1 MLNKVFKM
9 LSTFLASGRKQE
21 LRIEKAD
28 NILEKSE

>member
-9 LSTFLASGRKQE
+9 TFLASGRKQE